1 MFSPKSLNLHTRD
14 GIYFYPQNNLSVVLN
29 LTATTEFSSSS
40 TYTIS
45 TQPTADTKTVTDAMS
60 KQPRVVS
67 IQGVIV
73 PTVMSA
79 LAEVF
84 DLVDGALVGRGK
96 SVKGVSDFVDTVER
110 WRAQRQVMTVHLP
123 ENLEMLQCVITGFE
137 CSRDKTN
144 SNGLNVQM
152 QFTEIVSFPQRVGQN
167 TATVKGGTAGSGS
180 VSSSV
185 KTTSKGSVT
194 SKVDAGR
201 LSTTDG
207 NSMKFCNL
215 TLDKEATYEGHS
227 VAADNAMAGCKGAQ
241 SSNATLSQKNA
252 AEAAAHDNWKNLGGN
267 NNKLGLRK

>member
-1 MFSPKSLNLHTRD
+1 MSTVLH
-14 GIYFYPQNNLSVVLN
+14 
-29 LTATTEFSSSS
+29 LTATTEFSSFSA
-40 TYTIS
+40 YTIS

-73 PTVMSA
+73 PTIMSV
-79 LAEVF
+79 LAELA
-84 DLVDGALVGRGK
+84 DLIDGKYENRGSNVN
-96 SVKGVSDFVDTVER
+96 SVTDFVDTVER
-110 WRAQRQVMTVHLP
+110 WRAQRQVMTIHLP

-167 TATVKGGTAGSGS
+167 TATVKGGAAGSGS

-207 NSMKFCNL
+207 SSMKFCNL
-215 TLDKEATYEGHS
+215 TLDKETTYEGHS
-227 VAADNAMAGCKGAQ
+227 VAADNAMSGCVGAR
-241 SSNATLSQKNA
+241 SSTATLSQKNA
-252 AEAAAHDNWKNLGGN
+252 AEAAARDNWKNLGGN
-267 NNKLGLRK
+267 NNKLGFRK